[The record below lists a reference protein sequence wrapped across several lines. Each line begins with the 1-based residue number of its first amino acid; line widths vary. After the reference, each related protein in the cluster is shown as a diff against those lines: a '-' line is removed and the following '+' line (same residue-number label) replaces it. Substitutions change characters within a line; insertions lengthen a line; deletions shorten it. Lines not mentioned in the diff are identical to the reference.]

1 MCGAPASTEATCCEH
16 CGARLA
22 TVACPA
28 CFGMMFVGEKFCSHC
43 GARADRTELSPTT
56 AQRCPRC
63 KLELKA
69 VMVGNSKLQECPKC
83 EGIWVD
89 GDTLQQICN
98 DRERQAA
105 VLGMAVALPTDNTT
119 ELEAKI
125 RYLPCPQCHRLMNRV
140 NFAHCSHV
148 IVDVCTAHG
157 TWFDRDELRRIV
169 EFIRGGGLEAART
182 RQIADLEERRR
193 QLSAAQIARGG
204 DPPVFSSEPDYSDL
218 HLGISAV
225 ADLLKGWLK

>member
-1 MCGAPASTEATCCEH
+1 MCGAPASSEATCCEH

-28 CFGMMFVGEKFCSHC
+28 CFGMMFVGGKFCSHC
-43 GARADRTELSPTT
+43 GAKADRKELSEAT

-69 VMVGNSKLQECPKC
+69 VVVGTSSLQECPKC

-98 DRERQAA
+98 DREQQAA
-105 VLGMAVALPTDNTT
+105 VLGMAVPLATGSTT

-125 RYLPCPQCHRLMNRV
+125 RYLPCPKCHRLMNRV

-148 IVDVCTAHG
+148 VVDVCTAHG

-169 EFIRGGGLEAART
+169 EFIRGGGLEAARG
-182 RQIADLEERRR
+182 RQIAELEERRR
-193 QLSAAQIARGG
+193 QLSAAETTRGS
-204 DPPVFSSEPDYSDL
+204 DSPVFSSEPDYPDL
-218 HLGISAV
+218 HMGISAV
-225 ADLLKGWLK
+225 ADLLKAWWK